1 MNSIRDSQSEIR
13 NSQPIGIF
21 DSGVGGLT
29 VYRALH
35 EHLPNERFVY
45 LGDTA
50 RVPYGTKSLATVER
64 YAVENAR
71 FLAAHGIKLLVVAC
85 NTASALALPAIR
97 AALKVDVVGVIGP
110 GARGAVATSDKMQ
123 AGSLRSQRSIGVIAT
138 ESTVQSGAYTK
149 AINKADANATVIER
163 ACPLF
168 VPLAE
173 EGWADNDVARVY
185 DFLAAHEQAGRGT
198 PEPRYFLAGP
208 TPGEQVELPHE
219 TYRVFRQV
227 IEAMRQGL
235 AVTVV
240 PQSQTLTTQQA
251 ALILIAKRRGS
262 VSPSRVSARLGT
274 DGAGMSRLVD
284 RLEAKG
290 LVVRE
295 TSPTDRR
302 AVVLTL
308 TPAGHALSPE
318 LAQAFRRAHHKLFK
332 GLAEAEMDRFREL
345 LTRLRANLG
354 QAAGSTE
361 VAG

>member
-1 MNSIRDSQSEIR
+1 MDPSL
-13 NSQPIGIF
+13 PIGIF

-173 EGWADNDVARVY
+173 EGWADNDVARTI
-185 DFLAAHEQAGRGT
+185 A
-198 PEPRYFLAGP
+198 
-208 TPGEQVELPHE
+208 E
-219 TYRVFRQV
+219 TYLQDLRANIDTLVLGCTHYPILRDV
-227 IEAMRQGL
+227 IQETVGDGVQLIDSGEATAAEVKSLLREKDL
-235 AVTVV
+235 ARLTPPTGALERHLCDDLDHFYVTD
-240 PQSQTLTTQQA
+240 A
-251 ALILIAKRRGS
+251 AERF
-262 VSPSRVSARLGT
+262 SRVAERFLG
-274 DGAGMSRLVD
+274 SKPS
-284 RLEAKG
+284 RLEAVEVWG
-290 LVVRE
+290 E
-295 TSPTDRR
+295 DR
-302 AVVLTL
+302 LK
-308 TPAGHALSPE
+308 H
-318 LAQAFRRAHHKLFK
+318 
-332 GLAEAEMDRFREL
+332 
-345 LTRLRANLG
+345 
-354 QAAGSTE
+354 
-361 VAG
+361 

>member
-1 MNSIRDSQSEIR
+1 MTTNERAGPPTNAGGTDYMTSL
-13 NSQPIGIF
+13 PIGIF

-110 GARGAVATSDKMQ
+110 GARGAVAPSGKMQ

-173 EGWADNDVARVY
+173 EGWADNDVARAIAEAYLQDLRSNIGTLVLGCTHY
-185 DFLAAHEQAGRGT
+185 PILRNVIQETVGDGVRLIDSGEATAAEVKSLLSEKDLARLTA
-198 PEPRYFLAGP
+198 P
-208 TPGEQVELPHE
+208 TGALERHLCDDLDHF
-219 TYRVFRQV
+219 Y
-227 IEAMRQGL
+227 
-235 AVTVV
+235 VTD
-240 PQSQTLTTQQA
+240 A
-251 ALILIAKRRGS
+251 AERF
-262 VSPSRVSARLGT
+262 SRVAERLLG
-274 DGAGMSRLVD
+274 SKPS
-284 RLEAKG
+284 RLEAVEVWGEDRLK
-290 LVVRE
+290 
-295 TSPTDRR
+295 SSSADYADYTDRR
-302 AVVLTL
+302 
-308 TPAGHALSPE
+308 
-318 LAQAFRRAHHKLFK
+318 
-332 GLAEAEMDRFREL
+332 
-345 LTRLRANLG
+345 
-354 QAAGSTE
+354 
-361 VAG
+361 